1 MSNIYIPNHYNSRS
15 YGFQLVILILYKKK
29 LTEILKRILST
40 QHFNF
45 KSFSFVCNFVAADL
59 TSASSTRLF
68 LFTFEFCRQAGNS
81 GCSSRSIGNF
91 ESMRFLYQLFGNHNI
106 FQNIPRISN
115 DLHAG
120 ERDLVEI
127 LKIGG
132 LSAKIFWG
140 Y

>member
-1 MSNIYIPNHYNSRS
+1 M
-15 YGFQLVILILYKKK
+15 
-29 LTEILKRILST
+29 KRILST

-81 GCSSRSIGNF
+81 SSGSIGNF
-91 ESMRFLYQLFGNHNI
+91 ESMRFLYQLFGNHKI

-120 ERDLVEI
+120 EGPRRHFEI
-127 LKIGG
+127 AGTSTIHSYLLELNFSRRCRVQNCFRYFKNSHFSDIY
-132 LSAKIFWG
+132 I
-140 Y
+140 